1 MDLTKILAIA
11 GKPGLYNMI
20 AQTKSGVIVESLID
34 KKRFP
39 AFSHDR
45 ISSLAE
51 ISIFTTDEDLPL
63 KDILKKVFEKYDG
76 GPAISNKATNNELK
90 AFMEEILPTYDK
102 ERVYVSDIKKLV
114 VWYNLLQEHGMLDF
128 TEEENTDVAK
138 ETTDATDATEAP
150 EASTVL
156 PETKEE

>member
-11 GKPGLYNMI
+11 GKPGLYNMV

-34 KKRFP
+34 QKRFP

-45 ISSLAE
+45 ISSLSE

-63 KDILKKVFEKYDG
+63 KEVLKKVFEKYNG
-76 GPAISNKATNNELK
+76 EQAISNKSSNDQLK
-90 AFMEEILPTYDK
+90 TFMEEILPNYDK

-114 VWYNLLQEHGMLDF
+114 VWYNLLQENGLLDF
-128 TEEENTDVAK
+128 TEEEQTEKPTEATEV
-138 ETTDATDATEAP
+138 EQTPEPTTDTP
-150 EASTVL
+150 E
-156 PETKEE
+156 EEVV

>member
-11 GKPGLYNMI
+11 GKPGLYNMV

-45 ISSLAE
+45 ISSLSE

-63 KDILKKVFEKYDG
+63 KDVLKKVFEKYNG
-76 GPAISNKATNNELK
+76 EQAISNKSSNDQLK
-90 AFMEEILPTYDK
+90 TFMEEILPNYDK

-114 VWYNLLQEHGMLDF
+114 VWYNLLQENGLLDF
-128 TEEENTDVAK
+128 TEEEKTEEPT
-138 ETTDATDATEAP
+138 ETTEVEQT
-150 EASTVL
+150 
-156 PETKEE
+156 PETTSDTPEEEVV